1 MSRRGV
7 VLLTAALAAIFA
19 VSFWRLRPPAPLPAT
34 APASRF
40 SAERAIAILRTLLAD
55 ERPHPVGSDANR
67 ALRDRVMAQLQS
79 LGYAPQVQLS
89 FVCNTRPACAW
100 VENIV
105 ALPPGPGDVVLLT
118 AHYDSVPAGPG
129 ASDDGAGVA
138 ILMEVGRA
146 LGPQP
151 GIGYLITDGEEAGLL
166 GAEAFVKTPV
176 AKRVAMVINVEN
188 RGTSGPSFLFETS
201 RGNGGLI
208 RHMRAMARPFASSLF
223 YTVYDLLPND
233 TDMTVFKRAGFQG
246 LNFAAIGGLQH
257 YHTAQDNL
265 ANVDART
272 VQHHGQNILAV
283 ARSLAPGGAP
293 ASRKDAVFFDVLGFG
308 IVSWPSFLTIWIAIV
323 SAIVLVLRIRPS
335 ARGFATFLGT
345 IVVAGTA
352 AWALA
357 WMGHV
362 RGRPAHPELLVA
374 AMWLVGIAA
383 AYAAMAR
390 GKEAYASVSVVLHVA
405 AIALALTL
413 PGVAYLFLVPAVVS
427 LLAPRVEAAGVA
439 AGMLIFPLALLLYT
453 ALGRTALIPIALL
466 IAIVFALPST
476 MLPFDRR
483 VPIALGIAAGVLTL
497 VTAVLPPLPPRKPVT
512 RDLVLRSEETTRV
525 EVPKRDIVEVQFASR
540 LRKLRVNGV
549 EVKPGIVRLY
559 GTGAVLEFEPATN
572 AGAYEIRRP

>member
-7 VLLTAALAAIFA
+7 VLLTAALAAVFA
-19 VSFWRLRPPAPLPAT
+19 VSLGRLRPPAPLLAT
-34 APASRF
+34 APASQF
-40 SAERAIAILRTLLAD
+40 SAARAVAILRTLLPD
-55 ERPHPVGSDANR
+55 DRPHPVGSDTNR
-67 ALRDRVMAQLQS
+67 AVRDRITAHLRT
-79 LGYAPQVQLS
+79 LGYAPRVERS
-89 FVCNTRPACAW
+89 FVCNARPACAW

-105 ALPPGPGDVVLLT
+105 AFPPGSGSVVLLT

-138 ILMEVGRA
+138 VLLEVGRA

-151 GIGYLITDGEEAGLL
+151 RIGYLITDGEEAGLL
-166 GAEAFVKTPV
+166 GAEAFVKTLD
-176 AKRVAMVINVEN
+176 ANRVAMVINVEN

-233 TDMTVFKRAGFQG
+233 TDMTVFKRRGFQG

-257 YHTAQDNL
+257 YHTAHDNL

-272 VQHHGQNILAV
+272 VQHHGENMLAV
-283 ARSLAPGGAP
+283 VRSLARSGTPAP
-293 ASRKDAVFFDVLGFG
+293 RKDAVFFDVLGFG
-308 IVSWPSFLTIWIAIV
+308 IVSWPSFLTIWIAIA
-323 SAIVLVLRIRPS
+323 SAIVLVVRIRPS

-352 AWALA
+352 AWALT

-362 RGRPAHPELLVA
+362 RGRPAHPELLIA

-390 GKEAYASVSVVLHVA
+390 GKEAYASVSLVLHVA

-427 LLAPRVEAAGVA
+427 LLAPRIEAAGVA
-439 AGMLIFPLALLLYT
+439 AAMFIFPLALLLHT

-476 MLPFDRR
+476 LVPFDRR
-483 VPIALGIAAGVLTL
+483 VPIALAIIAGVLTL
-497 VTAVLPPLPPRKPVT
+497 ISAILPPVPPRRPVS
-512 RDLVLRSEETTRV
+512 RDLVLRSEATTRLA
-525 EVPKRDIVEVQFASR
+525 VPKRDIVEVQFASR
-540 LRKLRVNGV
+540 PRTLRVNDV
-549 EVKPGIVRLY
+549 EVKAGVVRLY
-559 GTGAVLEFEPATN
+559 GTDAVLELEPATR
-572 AGAYEIRRP
+572 ASAYEIRRP